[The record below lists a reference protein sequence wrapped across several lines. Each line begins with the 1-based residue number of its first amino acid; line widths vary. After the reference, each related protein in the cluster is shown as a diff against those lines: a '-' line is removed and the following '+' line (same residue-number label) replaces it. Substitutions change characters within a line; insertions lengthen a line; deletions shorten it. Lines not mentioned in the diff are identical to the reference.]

1 MSLRNP
7 GGEMEGSPENEGA
20 RGDGAMVSYRP
31 EFSSPEEYS
40 PIRTSASVCTGS
52 SSPQK
57 GLGGASCEPDY
68 SDDCEP
74 EDSQESDRASSTLT
88 SPSPRRQQGVERGPR
103 RAHSLKAQS
112 KPALRRA
119 RRWIAVPSHKA
130 RSLSHVQACGQPPR
144 RGPSQRIMSARLH
157 RIKELSSQVWD
168 LQQQLNATLLENRLL
183 KRLQGRHT
191 AALRRFQDSQNCLPQ
206 MIAKHSGEVRALRE
220 QLRRSQEHGLAV
232 SRKLRAAEAEL
243 LRIRDA
249 LQRLEQ
255 LAQDRSLE
263 ERDQLTHKLGRLSL
277 DIELKTRRI
286 QELEKKLKLNSAAFT
301 RHLAAES
308 RKTLEARDLTKFL
321 QMEINHLSQKIQE
334 KERELEIHN
343 IYAHRVRKGC
353 HKKVTKESR
362 WVQTEQLCLPAAS
375 PCFRA
380 ETEDGSVEQQELDQV
395 CLAIS
400 YTETHEISLTETLE
414 ESKGDRSPD
423 REETGHSSAQE
434 EEESS
439 DTEEEVGVNTE
450 MEDGGGFLNGLPE
463 PAEAGKAEE
472 AAQAEP
478 ADHEDGDLLLDLEDF
493 LSSACKSSSHC
504 GSPARGRRLYR
515 FKETVQN
522 LHHGRPAYGTP
533 TPAARRSPRTRGR
546 RQPELDDLGLG
557 GYEPSFAKPPAGLS
571 QGGGRPEAEAA
582 SARSRKSCL
591 MDELFGQRTPAEG
604 TGTRRGRGRDTGPHG
619 GATATAPCRTQ
630 GETKSPGRTGAP
642 TSSCS
647 PPFSF
652 DWN

>member
-1 MSLRNP
+1 
-7 GGEMEGSPENEGA
+7 
-20 RGDGAMVSYRP
+20 
-31 EFSSPEEYS
+31 
-40 PIRTSASVCTGS
+40 
-52 SSPQK
+52 
-57 GLGGASCEPDY
+57 
-68 SDDCEP
+68 
-74 EDSQESDRASSTLT
+74 
-88 SPSPRRQQGVERGPR
+88 
-103 RAHSLKAQS
+103 
-112 KPALRRA
+112 
-119 RRWIAVPSHKA
+119 
-130 RSLSHVQACGQPPR
+130 
-144 RGPSQRIMSARLH
+144 MSARLH

-220 QLRRSQEHGLAV
+220 QLRRSQERGLAV

-243 LRIRDA
+243 LHIRDA

-353 HKKVTKESR
+353 HKKVLMELLAFPLVSDERKQMGSDR
-362 WVQTEQLCLPAAS
+362 AALPASCIALFQS
-375 PCFRA
+375 QDRGRVGRA
-380 ETEDGSVEQQELDQV
+380 TGAGPVTVSSLIHEYKTSTHV

-439 DTEEEVGVNTE
+439 DAEEEVGVNTE
-450 MEDGGGFLNGLPE
+450 MEDGGGFLYGLPE
-463 PAEAGKAEE
+463 PTEAGIAEE

-478 ADHEDGDLLLDLEDF
+478 ADQEDGDLLLDLEDF
-493 LSSACKSSSHC
+493 LSSARNGSNHC

-546 RQPELDDLGLG
+546 GQPELEDLGLG
-557 GYEPSFAKPPAGLS
+557 SYEPSFAKPPAGIS
-571 QGGGRPEAEAA
+571 QGGGRPEAKAA
-582 SARSRKSCL
+582 SPRSRKSCL
-591 MDELFGQRTPAEG
+591 MDELFGQRTTAEG
-604 TGTRRGRGRDTGPHG
+604 TGTRRSRGKDTGLVSTATRLEIESRLHG
-619 GATATAPCRTQ
+619 GATSTAPCRTQ
-630 GETKSPGRTGAP
+630 GETKSPGRTRAP

-647 PPFSF
+647 PPLSF
-652 DWN
+652 D

>member
-1 MSLRNP
+1 
-7 GGEMEGSPENEGA
+7 
-20 RGDGAMVSYRP
+20 
-31 EFSSPEEYS
+31 
-40 PIRTSASVCTGS
+40 
-52 SSPQK
+52 
-57 GLGGASCEPDY
+57 
-68 SDDCEP
+68 
-74 EDSQESDRASSTLT
+74 
-88 SPSPRRQQGVERGPR
+88 
-103 RAHSLKAQS
+103 
-112 KPALRRA
+112 
-119 RRWIAVPSHKA
+119 
-130 RSLSHVQACGQPPR
+130 R

-343 IYAHRVRKGC
+343 IYAHRVRKLMELLAFPLVSDERKQMG
-353 HKKVTKESR
+353 SDR
-362 WVQTEQLCLPAAS
+362 AALPASCIALFQS
-375 PCFRA
+375 RDRGRVGRA
-380 ETEDGSVEQQELDQV
+380 TGAGPVTVCSFIHEYRTSTHV

-591 MDELFGQRTPAEG
+591 MDELFG
-604 TGTRRGRGRDTGPHG
+604 
-619 GATATAPCRTQ
+619 
-630 GETKSPGRTGAP
+630 
-642 TSSCS
+642 
-647 PPFSF
+647 
-652 DWN
+652 